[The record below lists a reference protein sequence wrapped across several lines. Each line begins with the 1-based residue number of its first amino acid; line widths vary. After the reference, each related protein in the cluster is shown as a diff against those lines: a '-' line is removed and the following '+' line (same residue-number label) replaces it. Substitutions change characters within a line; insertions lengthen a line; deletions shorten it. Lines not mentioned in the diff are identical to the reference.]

1 MDKDI
6 LTITQEDDYIDVKI
20 PDRDLAVMTLTDII
34 WDRVQHR
41 SQMGLDMLF
50 SVVVHT
56 LARDLSG
63 KFQEEFIENIRKTIP
78 QYQNAYKKLREE
90 MMKKA
95 S

>member
-1 MDKDI
+1 MRKDI

-63 KFQEEFIENIRKTIP
+63 KFQEEFIKNIRKTIP

>member
-1 MDKDI
+1 MRKDI

-63 KFQEEFIENIRKTIP
+63 KFQEEFIENIRKTVP
-78 QYQNAYKKLREE
+78 TYRNVYKKMREQ
-90 MMKKA
+90 KKNA